1 MYGRFLG
8 RPKPEGSPMKMKNLK
23 STLLVFLIATAG
35 LAGCIGAEEEETE
48 ETFGSDG
55 GYTYVS
61 DVQVYA
67 DMAQDVCDIKDLVDT
82 YDWAA
87 IKAIY
92 TDGENVV
99 KSDGSYKTLAQ
110 HAAASGK
117 KHGLQEYY
125 GVDAPLDA
133 YMMAA
138 LDGTGMFEGAS
149 DSMRAQAVEKA
160 AQNQILVAYAIH
172 ELNSAIAKA
181 TDGNW
186 GTDGAQH
193 AWDEGWAL
201 YHGAT
206 DHASCAA
213 HATGDKRAGNFATT
227 VSSTDSTAKANA
239 AILVAMNE
247 GLAALQAEDLAG
259 ATAARDEVV
268 KNIVII
274 YSQATIRYAS
284 KMTTDS
290 TLEDAQT
297 HQAEGY
303 SFWRVIEMYVAANN
317 AADTRNDMCHNLGL
331 GTTSADNATTCS
343 AYTFMENHTM
353 SDGSD
358 ICYNMVT
365 HSVSS
370 DDNSSCGA
378 YSYLTNYTMNDGQD
392 ICYNMVSHSVSSD
405 DNSSCGAYTYLTNY
419 TMNDGQDLCYNSVTH
434 ASSTHNSTVCASYG
448 FYNTTAPNTAGEY
461 CYNGVSHAFNA
472 DNQSVCED
480 YAYYENYSMGGTTFT
495 GCYNLQTHTTS
506 NVSQEEC
513 EAYAYYNDNDV
524 VDTYCYNMAIHSV
537 DYDATSAICGAYM
550 FVENYG
556 ATVTDG
562 CYNAVTH
569 TYDVNMSQSECEA
582 YGYYLNYGATV
593 TNGCYNS
600 VTHMFDVNMTQ
611 TECEAFG
618 YYLNYGATVFTGC
631 YNTMTHAT
639 IADQTDCAYSYHQH
653 YGVDVINSIYNFD
666 NLPVEGTL
674 YEASVRSALQPTWTA
689 LGIDAATDI
698 GELV

>member
-1 MYGRFLG
+1 MYNRFLG
-8 RPKPEGSPMKMKNLK
+8 GPKPEGSPMNTKTLK
-23 STLLVFLIATAG
+23 STLLVCLIATAG
-35 LAGCIGAEEEETE
+35 LAGCLGGEEEETE

-67 DMAQDVCDIKDLVDT
+67 DMAHDVCDIKALAET
-82 YDWAA
+82 YDWAG

-149 DSMRAQAVEKA
+149 DSMREQAVEKA
-160 AQNQILVAYAIH
+160 AQNQILTAYAIH
-172 ELNSAIAKA
+172 ELNSAISKA

-186 GTDGAQH
+186 GADGAQH

-206 DHASCAA
+206 EHASCAA
-213 HATGDKRAGNFATT
+213 YATGDKRAGNFATT
-227 VSSTDSTAKANA
+227 VSSSDSTAKANA

-268 KNIVII
+268 KNLVII

-290 TLEDAQT
+290 TVEAAQT

-317 AADTRNDMCHNLGL
+317 AADTRNNMCHNLGL
-331 GTTSADNATTCS
+331 GTTSADDATSCD
-343 AYTFMENHTM
+343 AYTLLENHTM

-358 ICYNMVT
+358 ICYNMVS
-365 HSVSS
+365 HAVSA

-392 ICYNMVSHSVSSD
+392 ICYN
-405 DNSSCGAYTYLTNY
+405 A
-419 TMNDGQDLCYNSVTH
+419 VTH
-434 ASSTHNSTVCASYG
+434 ASSAHNSTVCASYG
-448 FYNTTAPNTAGEY
+448 FYNTSAPSSSGEN
-461 CYNGVSHAFNA
+461 CYNNVSHAFNA
-472 DNQSVCED
+472 DDQSTCEQ
-480 YAYYENYSMGGTTFT
+480 YAYYENESFGGTTFT
-495 GCYNLQTHTTS
+495 GCYNMATHTTS

-513 EAYAYYNDNDV
+513 EAYAFYDNGTV
-524 VDTYCYNMAIHSV
+524 VDSYCYNMAIHV
-537 DYDATSAICGAYM
+537 ADYDATSAICGAYM

-556 ATVTDG
+556 ATVSNG

-582 YGYYLNYGATV
+582 F
-593 TNGCYNS
+593 S
-600 VTHMFDVNMTQ
+600 
-611 TECEAFG
+611 

-631 YNTMTHAT
+631 YNTMTHTT
-639 IADQTDCAYSYHQH
+639 IADQTDCAYSFHEN
-653 YGVDVINSIYNFD
+653 YGVDIINSIYNFE
-666 NLPVEGTL
+666 NTPVEGTL
-674 YEASVRSALQPTWTA
+674 YEATVRSALQPTWTA

>member
-8 RPKPEGSPMKMKNLK
+8 RPKPEGITMKMKNLK

-67 DMAQDVCDIKDLVDT
+67 DMAHDVCDIKDLVDT

-206 DHASCAA
+206 EHASCAA

-290 TLEDAQT
+290 TVEAAQT

-317 AADTRNDMCHNLGL
+317 VADTRNDMCHNLGL

-343 AYTFMENHTM
+343 AYTLLENHTM

-358 ICYNMVT
+358 ICYNMVSHT
-365 HSVSS
+365 VSS

-392 ICYNMVSHSVSSD
+392 ICYN
-405 DNSSCGAYTYLTNY
+405 A
-419 TMNDGQDLCYNSVTH
+419 VTH
-434 ASSTHNSTVCASYG
+434 ASSAHNSTVCASYG
-448 FYNTTAPNTAGEY
+448 FYNTTAPNSAGEY

-480 YAYYENYSMGGTTFT
+480 YAYYENTSWGSTTFT
-495 GCYNLQTHTTS
+495 GCYNMQTHQTS

-513 EAYAYYNDNDV
+513 EAYAYYNDTDV
-524 VDTYCYNMAIHSV
+524 VDSYCYNMAIHV
-537 DYDATSAICGAYM
+537 ADYDATSAICGAYM

-556 ATVTDG
+556 ATVSNG

-569 TYDVNMSQSECEA
+569 TYDVNMS
-582 YGYYLNYGATV
+582 
-593 TNGCYNS
+593 
-600 VTHMFDVNMTQ
+600 Q

-631 YNTMTHAT
+631 YNIMTHTT
-639 IADQTDCAYSYHQH
+639 IADQTDCAYSFHAN
-653 YGVDVINSIYNFD
+653 YGVDIINSVYNFD
-666 NLPVEGTL
+666 NIPVEGTL

>member
-1 MYGRFLG
+1 
-8 RPKPEGSPMKMKNLK
+8 MKLKTLK
-23 STLLVFLIATAG
+23 STLLVCLIATAG
-35 LAGCIGAEEEETE
+35 LAGCLGGDEEKTE

-55 GYTYVS
+55 GYTYAS

-67 DMAQDVCDIKDLVDT
+67 DMAHDVCDIKDLVET
-82 YDWAA
+82 YDWAG

-149 DSMRAQAVEKA
+149 DSMREQAVEKA
-160 AQNQILVAYAIH
+160 AQNQILTAYAIH

-213 HATGDKRAGNFATT
+213 YATGDKRAGNFATT
-227 VSSTDSTAKANA
+227 VSATDSTAKANA

-247 GLAALQAEDLAG
+247 GLVALQAEDLVG

-268 KNIVII
+268 KNLVII

-290 TLEDAQT
+290 TVEAAQT

-317 AADTRNDMCHNLGL
+317 AADTRNNMCHNLGM
-331 GTTSADNATTCS
+331 GTTSADDATTCA
-343 AYTFMENHTM
+343 AYTFLENHTM

-358 ICYNMVT
+358 LCYNMVT
-365 HSVSS
+365 HAVSA

-378 YSYLTNYTMNDGQD
+378 YSYLTNYTSNDGQD
-392 ICYNMVSHSVSSD
+392 ICYN
-405 DNSSCGAYTYLTNY
+405 A
-419 TMNDGQDLCYNSVTH
+419 VTH
-434 ASSTHNSTVCASYG
+434 ASSAHNSTVCASYG
-448 FYNTTAPNTAGEY
+448 FFNTTAPTPSGEN
-461 CYNGVSHAFNA
+461 CYNNVSHAYNA
-472 DNQSVCED
+472 DNQSTCEQ
-480 YAYYENYSMGGTTFT
+480 YAYYENESFGGSTFT
-495 GCYNLQTHTTS
+495 GCYNMATHTTS
-506 NVSQEEC
+506 NDSQDVC
-513 EAYAYYNDNDV
+513 EGYAYYDNGTV
-524 VDTYCYNMAIHSV
+524 VDSYCYNMAIHV
-537 DYDATSAICGAYM
+537 ADFDATSAICGAYM

-556 ATVTDG
+556 ATVSDG
-562 CYNAVTH
+562 CYNGVTH
-569 TYDVNMSQSECEA
+569 AYDVNMSQA
-582 YGYYLNYGATV
+582 
-593 TNGCYNS
+593 
-600 VTHMFDVNMTQ
+600 
-611 TECEAFG
+611 ECEAFG

-631 YNTMTHAT
+631 YNTMTHTT
-639 IADQTDCAYSYHQH
+639 IAGQTNCAYSFHEN
-653 YGVDVINSIYNFD
+653 YGVDIINSLYNFD
-666 NLPVEGTL
+666 NIPVEGTL